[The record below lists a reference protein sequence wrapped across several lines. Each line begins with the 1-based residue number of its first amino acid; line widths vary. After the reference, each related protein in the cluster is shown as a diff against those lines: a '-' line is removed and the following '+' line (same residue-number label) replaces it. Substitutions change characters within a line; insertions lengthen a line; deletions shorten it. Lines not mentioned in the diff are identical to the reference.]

1 MHSVVITETKKKKQ
15 AIGVIF
21 LQCDIIGTNM
31 CFLTKANKDFI
42 KKDISLEDY
51 LKFI

>member
-1 MHSVVITETKKKKQ
+1 MLLLQKQKKKKQ

>member
-1 MHSVVITETKKKKQ
+1 MHSVVITETKKKQ
-15 AIGVIF
+15 TIGVIF
-21 LQCDIIGTNM
+21 LQCDIIGRNM

-42 KKDISLEDY
+42 KKEISLEDY